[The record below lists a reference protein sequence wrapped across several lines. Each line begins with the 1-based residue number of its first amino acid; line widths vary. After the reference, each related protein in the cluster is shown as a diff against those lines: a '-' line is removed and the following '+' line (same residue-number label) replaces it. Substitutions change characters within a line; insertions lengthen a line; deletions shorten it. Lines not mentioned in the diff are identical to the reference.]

1 MNFTVNFSLKHTR
14 LRVINPFIFIR
25 PIFCVFIFLSTLAL
39 VSCGQHSIALPRLSP
54 DAVVLAFGDSLTFG
68 TGAGASD
75 SYPEVLSSLINR
87 RVINAGIPGEVSADG
102 LRRLPSVLDTV
113 QPKLMI
119 LCHGG
124 NDMLRHLD
132 ARLMK
137 TNLREMIRQAK
148 QRGIA
153 VVLIGV
159 PKPAL
164 IYLESVKIYRELARE
179 LAIPLEENILAAIEK
194 NRALKSDAVHPN
206 ASGYRQL
213 AEAVAALLRRQGAL

>member
-1 MNFTVNFSLKHTR
+1 MKVSVNPALINNM
-14 LRVINPFIFIR
+14 LMVISSRFPTR
-25 PIFCVFIFLSTLAL
+25 PIFYSLILLSTLVL
-39 VSCGQHSIALPRLSP
+39 SSCGPHPVALPRLPP

-68 TGAGASD
+68 TGAGPSD

-87 RVINAGIPGEVSADG
+87 RVINAGVPGEVSADG
-102 LRRLPSVLDTV
+102 LRRLPTVLDTV
-113 QPKLMI
+113 QPNLMI

-132 ARLMK
+132 TPRMK

-179 LAIPLEENILAAIEK
+179 LDIPLEENILSAIVK
-194 NRALKSDAVHPN
+194 NRALKADAVHPN

-213 AEAVAALLRRQGAL
+213 AEAIAALLRRQGAL